1 MEETSSSGRID
12 RYPGNLIDTRDGGFH
27 LLLCA
32 CGSGSKILPATNQ
45 RAAERNDLSSTIA
58 NLLQTSKRQSEP
70 HILLP
75 LNPLHPSTGPSLSSL
90 SSSAGHL
97 SSPLY
102 SASLQQSQWP
112 PRHLL
117 RGWSPTVALLPT
129 CGPLLSVFRPWV
141 QPQTSPPRCRELLHQ
156 LVLLS
161 LDSVYLRRGN
171 GTRIPSLR

>member
-12 RYPGNLIDTRDGGFH
+12 RYPGNLISRDGGFH

-32 CGSGSKILPATNQ
+32 CGSGSKILPAANQ
-45 RAAERNDLSSTIA
+45 RAAERNDLSSAIA
-58 NLLQTSKRQSEP
+58 NLLRTKQKTVGP
-70 HILLP
+70 HILLA

-90 SSSAGHL
+90 SSPARHL
-97 SSPLY
+97 FSPLY

-129 CGPLLSVFRPWV
+129 CGRLLSVFRPWV
-141 QPQTSPPRCRELLHQ
+141 QSQTSPPQCRELLHQ

-161 LDSVYLRRGN
+161 LDFVYLRRGN
-171 GTRIPSLR
+171 GTRILSLR